1 VQLNREHV
9 LEVPAVSDVLV
20 TGGTGVLGARL
31 VPLLAARGHDVRV
44 LTRRTWPSGLAAGA
58 MAVPG
63 DVRTGSGL
71 EEAVA
76 GVDVVIH
83 AATSSPRR
91 ARATEVGGTRHM
103 LEVAHAAG
111 VRHFVYVSI
120 VGVDRHRL
128 PYYEAK
134 REAERLVEA
143 SPVGWTIQRA
153 TQFHDL
159 LDRVLGFGVF
169 PTTRRMAFQPVD
181 PAEVAVRLADLV
193 EARPTG
199 RAPDFGGPQILTM
212 DQLGSTRRRLTGR
225 RTVLIPV
232 PRFGPLRD
240 FDDGHHLAPG
250 HMVGHTT
257 WSDWLARRSV

>member
-1 VQLNREHV
+1 MSE
-9 LEVPAVSDVLV
+9 VLV
-20 TGGTGVLGARL
+20 TGGTGVLGTRL
-31 VPLLAARGHDVRV
+31 VPILAAAGHDVRV
-44 LTRRTWPSGLAAGA
+44 LTRRTTPSGLAAGTT
-58 MAVPG
+58 AVLG
-63 DVRTGSGL
+63 DVRTGTGL
-71 EEAVA
+71 EGAVA

-83 AATSSPRR
+83 AATSAPRR
-91 ARATEVGGTRHM
+91 ARATEVDGTRHM

-159 LDRVLGFGVF
+159 LDRFLGWGVF
-169 PTTRRMAFQPVD
+169 PTTKRMAFQPVD

-193 EARPTG
+193 EANPTG
-199 RAPDFGGPQILTM
+199 RAPDFGGPEILTVG
-212 DQLGSTRRRLTGR
+212 QLGDARRRLTGR
-225 RTVLIPV
+225 RTVVIRV
-232 PRFGPLRD
+232 PRFGALRD
-240 FDDGHHLAPG
+240 FDDGQHLAPG
-250 HMVGHTT
+250 HMVGRTT
-257 WSDWLARRSV
+257 WSDWLARRSY